1 MLKQVLYVTL
11 FVRDQEK
18 SLDFYINTL
27 GFEKREE
34 NPAGRVKF
42 VTVGLKGQ
50 DLQVVLWP
58 GTPGKA
64 DPTAGPI
71 PGTCILDTSDLTR
84 EFERLKALGVE
95 FVEKEPIVYPN
106 GAGYANFND
115 PNGNRLSLRGPAH
128 AETTA

>member
-1 MLKQVLYVTL
+1 MLNQVTYVTL

-18 SLDFYINTL
+18 ALDFYINTL

-34 NPAGRVKF
+34 NPQGRVRF

-71 PGTCILDTSDLTR
+71 PGTCIIDCSDLR
-84 EFERLKALGVE
+84 GEFARLKAAGVQL
-95 FVEKEPIVYPN
+95 VEKEPIVYPN
-106 GAGYANFND
+106 GAGYANFTD
-115 PNGNRLSLRGPAH
+115 PDGNRLSLRGQASK
-128 AETTA
+128 T